1 MDNSTEMLE
10 RQIET
15 EIENLST
22 MEPGSDEKLRT
33 VDNLTKLY
41 KMKMDAIQFELDKK
55 DKQEDRIVQL
65 VKIGGTLALSIAAI
79 GFQHFWWCREMRFE
93 ETGSFLSQT
102 GRDIR
107 RFDPLK
113 FLKN

>member
-15 EIENLST
+15 EIENLSIL
-22 MEPGSDEKLRT
+22 EPGSEEKTRA

-41 KMKMDAIQFELDKK
+41 RMKMDSAQLELDAKNK
-55 DKQEDRIVQL
+55 REDRFVQF
-65 VKIGGTLALSIAAI
+65 VKVGGTLALSVAAM
-79 GFQHFWWCREMRFE
+79 GFQHMWWKREMRFE

-107 RFDPLK
+107 HFDPLK
-113 FLKN
+113 FLKG

>member
-15 EIENLST
+15 EIESLAT
-22 MEPGSDEKLRT
+22 MDPGSDEKLRT
-33 VDNLTKLY
+33 VDGLTKLY
-41 KMKMDAIQFELDKK
+41 KMKMDSVQLELDEK
-55 DKQEDRIVQL
+55 DKQEDRLIQF

-107 RFDPLK
+107 RFDPFK